1 MKKIIVVHALRS
13 FNFAALAAGV
23 VLLANMT
30 GGCAKPE
37 KEKEPEVTVQTTPA
51 EKKDISQII
60 TEEAV
65 IFPVQQ
71 ATVAPK
77 ITSTIKQFLVQ
88 RGTRVKKG
96 QLLAVLENADLAAA
110 AVSSQGDFRQ
120 AEAAYATSVGS
131 SIPQQLQK
139 AELDAASAKSA
150 FEAQE
155 KISNSRKDLFK
166 QGAIPRRDLDT
177 AEVAL
182 VAARSQNEQAQKQ
195 LADLQRLGQQQA
207 LKSAEGQKLSAQGK
221 YLGAKAQLSYSE
233 IRSPIDGVVTDRP
246 LYVGDVATAN
256 QPLLTVMDTSKL
268 IAKGHLPQSEA
279 VQLKAG
285 NAAEIKIPGV
295 EEPIEAKVTL
305 ISPALDPGST
315 TLEVWVE
322 ARKPNPA
329 LRPGIT
335 VQAELTAKTDK
346 DVIVV
351 PAAAVFKNPEGG
363 GAYVLLAGSD
373 DKAHLKAVHVGIRN
387 AESAEIVSGIKE
399 GDPVITTGGYAVPDG
414 TKIKIEKPEAPEKE
428 GAAGDKKDDADDK
441 DKAGDK
447 KDDEKD
453 EKSATKPGPPP
464 ASKPTAKPAAKPT
477 SPAPDKDKE

>member
-1 MKKIIVVHALRS
+1 MKKIIVVDAFRI
-13 FNFAALAAGV
+13 FKFVALAAGA

-30 GGCAKPE
+30 AGCSKKE
-37 KEKEPEVTVQTTPA
+37 KEKEPEVSVQTTPA

-65 IFPVQQ
+65 IFPLQQ

-110 AVSSQGDFRQ
+110 AVSSQGEFQQ

-131 SIPQQLQK
+131 SIPQQVQK

-150 FEAQE
+150 FDAQG
-155 KISNSRKDLFK
+155 KIYNSRKDLFQ
-166 QGAIPRRDLDT
+166 QGAIPRRELDT

-195 LADLQRLGQQQA
+195 LADLQRLGKEQA
-207 LKSAEGQKLSAQGK
+207 LKSAQGQKMSAEGK

-233 IRSPIDGVVTDRP
+233 IRSPIDGVITDRP
-246 LYVGDVATAN
+246 LYVGDLATTN
-256 QPLLTVMDTSKL
+256 LPLLTVMNVSKL

-279 VQLKAG
+279 AQLKAG
-285 NAAEIKIPGV
+285 NAAEIKVLGV
-295 EEPIEAKVTL
+295 EEPIEGKVTL
-305 ISPALDPGST
+305 VSPALDPGST

-335 VQAELTAKTDK
+335 VQVEMTAKTDK
-346 DVIVV
+346 DALVV

-363 GAYVLLAGSD
+363 GDYVLVAGTD
-373 DKAHLKAVHVGIRN
+373 DKAHLKTVHVGLRS
-387 AESAEIVSGIKE
+387 ADSAEIISGIKE

-428 GAAGDKKDDADDK
+428 GAAGDKKAV
-441 DKAGDK
+441 A
-447 KDDEKD
+447 DEKD
-453 EKSATKPGPPP
+453 EKKDAKKGAP
-464 ASKPTAKPAAKPT
+464 AKPD
-477 SPAPDKDKE
+477 DKDKE